1 MYASTRKKI
10 GCIKLTDYLQLC
22 GYKVKVL
29 KDLSGAHFPP
39 KRNYEPHINLKI
51 DANNS
56 KRRSKMKP
64 YFEDLRVWK
73 CLSTTWG

>member
-1 MYASTRKKI
+1 MALPEKKLEVL
-10 GCIKLTDYLQLC
+10 KLADYLQLC

-39 KRNYEPHINLKI
+39 KRNSEPHINLRI